1 MNEIIQPGQGV
12 LFMKI
17 GKHANEDLAD
27 IIARKRR
34 EIEDA
39 GFAMWGYG
47 GSTCHPTTMVQPFA
61 RERAAAGRSIVL
73 CMEPM
78 DSKHF
83 APPVRADEYSADGEN
98 WLPIDPQINAVGSR
112 YALLIENLN
121 EAEFDLP
128 LAQTEVAVG
137 PSAGRAGGQYIQ
149 GRVDKAC
156 LVMRDEPLLVNN
168 PNHERSIPIRLTA
181 TLKEPYAVFL
191 RSNGGG

>member
-1 MNEIIQPGQGV
+1 MSEIIRPGQGI
-12 LFMKI
+12 LFMKV
-17 GKHANEDLAD
+17 GKHANEDLGD

-47 GSTCHPTTMVQPFA
+47 GNTCHPTTMVQPFA
-61 RERAAAGRSIVL
+61 RERVEAGSSITL

-78 DSKHF
+78 DSKHY
-83 APPVRADEYSADGEN
+83 APAVRADEYSEDGQT
-98 WLPIDPQINAVGSR
+98 WLPIDAGINAVGSR
-112 YALLIENLN
+112 YALLIEDLN
-121 EAEFDLP
+121 ETEFELP

-137 PSAGRAGGQYIQ
+137 PNTGRVGGQYIQ

-156 LVMRDEPLLVNN
+156 LVMREEPMRVND
-168 PNHERSIPIRLTA
+168 PKHARSIPIRLTA
-181 TLKEPYAVFL
+181 KLRAPYAVFL